1 METNHRGFHARTSA
15 SFRRRL
21 ACFSF
26 QGYLV
31 PKMCDH
37 IFCFSL
43 CSTAPPRPFNFNL
56 SASTKMNH
64 LKMSISKGRNT
75 VMPNAN
81 EMKKWISVEFGITV
95 KCIFLLSK

>member
-1 METNHRGFHARTSA
+1 MRVQVLVFEGDLLT
-15 SFRRRL
+15 
-21 ACFSF
+21 FSF

-31 PKMCDH
+31 SKMCAH
-37 IFCFSL
+37 IFCFGL

-64 LKMSISKGRNT
+64 LKLSISKGRN
-75 VMPNAN
+75 
-81 EMKKWISVEFGITV
+81 ISFEFGITV